1 MNSKTLII
9 LLALGIA
16 GLATGWV
23 ITSHQAT
30 QQHELAVSRI
40 GSLSNELVQTTVQ
53 LTDQKSVNARLNT
66 DLTQR
71 ETELSTV
78 SNKWTSVTAE
88 LLKTEAEAKAASEAA
103 KAEIDKRN
111 ARITELE
118 GEKDE
123 LTHKMDGLTTQIT
136 GLSGQIKETER
147 RLAASEGDREL
158 LKKELKRLMAEKA
171 ELEKKFSDLAA
182 LREQVKKLKE
192 ELSIRTRID
201 FIRRGLYGFEKK
213 GAQLLVEGIKSP
225 GPKTTNAA
233 VEIKAEIGT
242 DGSAKVSTS
251 TNAPAAK

>member
-1 MNSKTLII
+1 MNPKTLII
-9 LLALGIA
+9 LLVLGLA

-23 ITSHQAT
+23 LTSQQAARE
-30 QQHELAVSRI
+30 HAAAVSRI
-40 GSLSNELVQTTVQ
+40 STLSNEVVQTTVQ
-53 LTDQKSVNARLNT
+53 LTDQKTVNSKLNT

-71 ETELSTV
+71 ETELATI
-78 SNKWTSVTAE
+78 SNKWTAVTAE
-88 LLKTEAEAKAASEAA
+88 LQKTEAEAKAAAEAA
-103 KAEIDKRN
+103 KAEIEKRN
-111 ARITELE
+111 AKITELE
-118 GEKDE
+118 GEKDA
-123 LTHKMDGLTTQIT
+123 LTQKMDGLTSQIT
-136 GLSGQIKETER
+136 GLNGQIKETER

-171 ELEKKFSDLAA
+171 ELEKKFNDLAV

-192 ELSIRTRID
+192 ELSIRTRMD

-225 GPKTTNAA
+225 GPKSTNGS
-233 VEIKAEIGT
+233 VEIKAEVGT